1 MAVQPGIMPKLGAY
15 TEDVLLTE
23 WLVAEGA
30 QVEPGA
36 VVFELETD
44 TNIRRTAPAV
54 SRTNH
59 TLDLYLFS
67 AMSRVDWP
75 ARFWRL
81 FIGANLDVVERRPP
95 NIK

>member
-1 MAVQPGIMPKLGAY
+1 MAVQPVIMPKLGAY

-44 TNIRRTAPAV
+44 KTTAEVVAETAGRLHRLVAAGEKVPIG
-54 SRTNH
+54 T
-59 TLDLYLFS
+59 
-67 AMSRVDWP
+67 RV
-75 ARFWRL
+75 
-81 FIGANLDVVERRPP
+81 G
-95 NIK
+95 